1 MIYFRDFPPYIHSFF
16 YSSIF
21 LLFPFSS
28 IFLLTRWR
36 TVIAALFRY
45 IRKLFAIKI
54 ETLKKN
60 PLDVKRN
67 FAFKWFS
74 CTTIPCYDKFLFSL
88 SLSSSPLHNKILL
101 CLSQKKIS
109 SLVKP
114 WMKSSCFLLMKIP
127 QFFLSLYARKWPD
140 RNHIFANRRRHFH
153 MHIFVIFNA
162 HNLPSIDLFAC
173 VNFICD

>member
-1 MIYFRDFPPYIHSFF
+1 MKDSD
-16 YSSIF
+16 SST
-21 LLFPFSS
+21 FSLHKKAFCNKS
-28 IFLLTRWR
+28 RNF
-36 TVIAALFRY
+36 
-45 IRKLFAIKI
+45 
-54 ETLKKN
+54 KKN

-74 CTTIPCYDKFLFSL
+74 CTTIPCYDKFLFSLSL

-127 QFFLSLYARKWPD
+127 QFFLSLYARRWPD